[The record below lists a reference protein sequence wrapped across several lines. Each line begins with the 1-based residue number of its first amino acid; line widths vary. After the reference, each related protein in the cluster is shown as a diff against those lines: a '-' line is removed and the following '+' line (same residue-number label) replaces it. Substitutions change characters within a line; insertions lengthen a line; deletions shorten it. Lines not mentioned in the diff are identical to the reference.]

1 MSSSDRRSGTT
12 GRAMRRGALAALGAV
27 ALLAGCTVHPVYMPV
42 ETATKDGLKSN
53 VDLSAITVSAATTR
67 VGQEVRNNL
76 LFAFTGGK
84 AAPPPRYVLNIDVAN
99 SEERLGFAKDET
111 APAYQVSVQVKY
123 ELRTIADDRLLGR
136 SVSTGLATYNRSN
149 QNFANVRARID
160 AENRAAESVADE
172 IRLRIALAI
181 AKDMPPAPM
190 GTVKGP
196 NLPAGATPSIISN
209 SM

>member
-1 MSSSDRRSGTT
+1 
-12 GRAMRRGALAALGAV
+12 MRRGALAALGAF

-42 ETATKDGLKSN
+42 ETMTKDGLKSN
-53 VDLSAITVSAATTR
+53 VDLSAITVGSVGSR

-76 LFAFTGGK
+76 LFAFSGGK
-84 AAPPPRYVLNIDVAN
+84 ATPPPRYVLNIDVRN

-111 APAYQVSVQVKY
+111 APAYQVRVEVRY

-181 AKDMPPAPM
+181 AKDMPPAPA
-190 GTVKGP
+190 TTIKGP
-196 NLPAGATPSIISN
+196 NIPEGGTPTIISN

>member
-12 GRAMRRGALAALGAV
+12 GRPTRRGALAALGGA

-42 ETATKDGLKSN
+42 ETVGKDGQKSN
-53 VDLSAITVSAATTR
+53 VDLSSITVGPATSR

-76 LFAFTGGK
+76 LFAFNGGK
-84 AAPPPRYVLNIDVAN
+84 AAPPPKYVLGIEVRN
-99 SEERLGFAKDET
+99 SEARLGFVKDET
-111 APAYQVSVQVKY
+111 AVSYQVSVEVKY
-123 ELRTIADDRLLGR
+123 ELKAISDDRVLGR
-136 SVSTGLATYNRSN
+136 SVSTGLATYDRSN
-149 QNFANVRARID
+149 QNFANERARID
-160 AENRAAESVADE
+160 AENRAAESVAEE

-181 AKDMPPAPM
+181 AKDMPPAPAS
-190 GTVKGP
+190 TVRGP